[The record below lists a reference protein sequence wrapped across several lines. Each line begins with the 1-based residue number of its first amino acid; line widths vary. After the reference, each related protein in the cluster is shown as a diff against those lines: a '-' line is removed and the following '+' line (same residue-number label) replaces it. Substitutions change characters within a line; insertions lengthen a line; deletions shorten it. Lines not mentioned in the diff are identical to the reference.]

1 MLVRSNFATIGHF
14 FVPLQA
20 EDEVSPEEGE
30 VFITQGF
37 LSCSRT
43 ESCSFVF
50 KEKRNSVLKYKPER
64 AVWQKLK
71 QPTDLEDRTGTLELS
86 AYVTWDDHKIGNTKE
101 VNRVR

>member
-30 VFITQGF
+30 VFVAQDF

-50 KEKRNSVLKYKPER
+50 FKEKRRSVVRYKPER
-64 AVWQKLK
+64 ALWQKLK
-71 QPTDLEDRTGTLELS
+71 QPTGMACFYFTP
-86 AYVTWDDHKIGNTKE
+86 YVKF
-101 VNRVR
+101 